1 MTTNASLAA
10 WLLRMTL
17 GSVMLAHSLYLKF
30 WVFTLAGTAEFFVS
44 LGLPP
49 ILAYLVFFIEAI
61 AGLALLLGFHSQ
73 KAALALIPILFGA
86 TWAHWQS
93 GWLFTNEGGG
103 WEYPMVLTL
112 MAFIQSLL
120 GDGKWA
126 LAKEVDDVQ

>member
-1 MTTNASLAA
+1 MITNASLAA

-73 KAALALIPILFGA
+73 KAALALVPILFGA

-112 MAFIQSLL
+112 MAFIQALL